1 MACRAAAEMRMA
13 VKMVMTDDGRDG
25 VGGLQRWPRGRGG
38 DQRVC
43 LGGDVGAGVRTPER
57 VKLGGPDQNRSARN
71 LFPQELRKMFK
82 TISVIF

>member
-1 MACRAAAEMRMA
+1 MA

-57 VKLGGPDQNRSARN
+57 VKLGGPDQTC
-71 LFPQELRKMFK
+71 LRQPIREEPFS
-82 TISVIF
+82 TEITQNV